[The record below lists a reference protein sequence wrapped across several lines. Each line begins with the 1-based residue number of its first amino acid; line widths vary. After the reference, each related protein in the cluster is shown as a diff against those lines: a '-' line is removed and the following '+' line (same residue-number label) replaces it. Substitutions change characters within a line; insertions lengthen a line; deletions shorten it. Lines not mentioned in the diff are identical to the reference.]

1 MIWGLV
7 PKTEGQLTAG
17 VSGTDLEVEKQTDGK
32 TRQVEGGRERY
43 DIMMGGERRRGGT
56 DRQRRQEQSITQT
69 QKEKKVGVGVMVRRR
84 EAVYFHDFIALLN
97 I

>member
-17 VSGTDLEVEKQTDGK
+17 VSRTDLEVEKQTDGK

-56 DRQRRQEQSITQT
+56 DRED
-69 QKEKKVGVGVMVRRR
+69 KNK
-84 EAVYFHDFIALLN
+84 A
-97 I
+97 

>member
-43 DIMMGGERRRGGT
+43 DIMMGGERRR
-56 DRQRRQEQSITQT
+56 DRQTEKTRTKHNTTAKR
-69 QKEKKVGVGVMVRRR
+69 KESRSGGNGKEERSCL
-84 EAVYFHDFIALLN
+84 FP
-97 I
+97 